1 MNEVPLSLHRCTKPL
16 LLIAA
21 ALALVGCEASRNR
34 TDENAAA
41 PQPNPLRC
49 PATAA
54 TGTLV
59 PPIVWSRYGKLT
71 LPSDEDGKKGPDE
84 IAAADFDTY
93 SSEFFHRAKPGEVTA
108 GGYRAGGG
116 ESVFWA
122 PVDGGATTKNAKYVR
137 SEFRE
142 QIEPGSDSANWPLTG
157 THVMSGTVLVSLL
170 PTPLKPDD
178 SVKTVIA
185 QIHGVETSPPIKLQ
199 VSGSDDGS
207 ATVYAIYNARP
218 KAGDTSNS
226 KKLKIGMCTPIQ
238 YEIRV
243 ADGVLTTTVNG
254 EVLDSRDLK
263 AEWSAETFY
272 FKAGNYLQ
280 NSPKN
285 ATGAGEVVYSA
296 LAISHQ
302 QR

>member
-1 MNEVPLSLHRCTKPL
+1 MNEVPLSLHRCTST
-16 LLIAA
+16 LLIVA
-21 ALALVGCEASRNR
+21 ALALAGCEASRNR
-34 TDENAAA
+34 TDENTAT
-41 PQPNPLRC
+41 PQPSALRC
-49 PATAA
+49 AASAVAGTAV
-54 TGTLV
+54 T
-59 PPIVWSRYGKLT
+59 PIVWSRYGKLT
-71 LPSDEDGKKGPDE
+71 LPSDEDGNKGPDE
-84 IAAADFDTY
+84 IAAADFDSY

-142 QIEPGSDSANWPLTG
+142 QIEIGSNSVNWPLTG

-170 PTPLKPDD
+170 PTPKTADD
-178 SVKTVIA
+178 KAKTVIA
-185 QIHGVETSPPIKLQ
+185 QIHGVEVAPPIKLQ
-199 VSGSDDGS
+199 LAGEKDGS
-207 ATVYAIYNARP
+207 TTVYAIYNPRP
-218 KAGDTSNS
+218 KAGDPSTS
-226 KKLKIGMCTPIQ
+226 KKLTVAMCTPIT

-243 ADGVLTTTVNG
+243 ADGVMTTTVNG

-263 AEWSAETFY
+263 PEWSAETFY
-272 FKAGNYLQ
+272 FKAGNYVQ